1 VADVKR
7 TQEIALA
14 GTKFV
19 LKTDASPGTIEQ
31 AARLVEQ
38 KLEQVRQVSKSV
50 ETQRLALLAALGLA
64 EELCRERQAR
74 ERLRRQVREKTDR
87 LLGDLDRLQ
96 VEVESRG

>member
-1 VADVKR
+1 MTDVKR

-38 KLEQVRQVSKSV
+38 KMEQVRQVSKSV
-50 ETQRLALLAALGLA
+50 ETQRLALLTALGLA
-64 EELCRERQAR
+64 EELCRERHAR
-74 ERLRRQVREKTDR
+74 EKLRRKVREKTDR
-87 LLGDLDRLQ
+87 LLAEIDRIQ
-96 VEVESRG
+96 GEIEA